1 VVTTQVVPTN
11 PPWKVSEI
19 CLGMT
24 GDGSI
29 SWMYCG
35 RPWRMS
41 QVEVVE
47 DVCDTSLLGG
57 PAGLWTAIDKA
68 GFAKRTVQGR
78 ADPTGNQENKR
89 V

>member
-1 VVTTQVVPTN
+1 VVTTQVVPTK

-19 CLGMT
+19 RLGMV
-24 GDGSI
+24 GVGNI

-41 QVEVVE
+41 QVEVGE
-47 DVCDTSLLGG
+47 GGCDTSLLRG

-68 GFAKRTVQGR
+68 GFAKRAVEGR
-78 ADPTGNQENKR
+78 ADPTAIR
-89 V
+89 VSGVE